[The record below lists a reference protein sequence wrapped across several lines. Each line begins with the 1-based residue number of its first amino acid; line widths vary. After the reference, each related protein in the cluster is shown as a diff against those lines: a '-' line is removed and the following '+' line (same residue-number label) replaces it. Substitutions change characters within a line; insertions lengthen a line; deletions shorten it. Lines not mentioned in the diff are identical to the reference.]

1 MLIRI
6 AICIAAILSLYRGT
20 AIWGSY
26 ISMHHTTTAA
36 TTTATN
42 SIVTKPLLLREVS
55 TEDGGIRHQY
65 SKKEGEGARE
75 AEDSLP
81 ISLNNSAS
89 DDVTE
94 TEEDSRMHHTLL
106 SVISESSFVRNR
118 IIELVLL
125 QYENNIPSSISFSTQ
140 MTSSRSPLPLSL
152 PEKLCRALET
162 IVNEGSIEENN
173 NENVIIEIDT
183 EGSNSANMHQILTS
197 YLTKSTYAREK
208 IIHLIID
215 KYSMSSSSS
224 TASLPKLNTAFE
236 VLHYMEI
243 DSYPIPIKDYP
254 YLYIGSV
261 GVSLNH
267 YAIQKEGI
275 SYIINWS
282 SSFTCNNNNVF
293 LPNIVYACI
302 SNIRGKD
309 MIHHLDRLNKAVDL
323 IFRTRKEDDA
333 SKIMIQCYHGKHVSV
348 TIIVAYLMKYENM
361 TANEATSLIKH
372 TRPKAVPYY
381 NVLEEYSKK
390 YLSIN

>member
-1 MLIRI
+1 
-6 AICIAAILSLYRGT
+6 
-20 AIWGSY
+20 
-26 ISMHHTTTAA
+26 MHHTTTTAA
-36 TTTATN
+36 TTTN

-55 TEDGGIRHQY
+55 TEDGGVRHQY
-65 SKKEGEGARE
+65 SKKDEGGARE
-75 AEDSLP
+75 AVDSLP
-81 ISLNNSAS
+81 ISLSNSSAS

-94 TEEDSRMHHTLL
+94 TEEDRRMHHTLL

-125 QYENNIPSSISFSTQ
+125 QYDNNIPSSISSTKT
-140 MTSSRSPLPLSL
+140 TSSRSPLPLSL
-152 PEKLCRALET
+152 PEKLSCALET
-162 IVNEGSIEENN
+162 IVNEGSIESM
-173 NENVIIEIDT
+173 NENEMIEIDT

-197 YLTKSTYAREK
+197 YLTKSSYAREK

-224 TASLPKLNTAFE
+224 TASLPKLDTAFE

-361 TANEATSLIKH
+361 TANVATTLIKH
-372 TRPKAVPYY
+372 TRPKAGPYY

>member
-26 ISMHHTTTAA
+26 ISMHHTTT
-36 TTTATN
+36 TTATN
-42 SIVTKPLLLREVS
+42 SIVTKPFLLREVP
-55 TEDGGIRHQY
+55 TEDGGVRHQY

-75 AEDSLP
+75 VIDDMP
-81 ISLNNSAS
+81 ISLSNSAS
-89 DDVTE
+89 YDVTE
-94 TEEDSRMHHTLL
+94 EEEDSRMHHTLL

-125 QYENNIPSSISFSTQ
+125 QYDNNIPSSISFSTKT
-140 MTSSRSPLPLSL
+140 TSSRSPLPLSL

-162 IVNEGSIEENN
+162 IVNEGSIESM
-173 NENVIIEIDT
+173 NENEMIEIDT

-197 YLTKSTYAREK
+197 YLTKSSYAREK

-224 TASLPKLNTAFE
+224 TASLPKLDTAFE

-361 TANEATSLIKH
+361 TANVATTLIKH
-372 TRPKAVPYY
+372 TRPKAGPYY